1 MNGNIHLLK
10 PKLQAYGEVRKY
22 RLKLSSLLL
31 ILLVITPFT
40 NWLIP
45 VARMVKGSLEVR
57 L

>member
-45 VARMVKGSLEVR
+45 VSRMVKGSLEVR

>member
-1 MNGNIHLLK
+1 MNGNKYLFK
-10 PKLQAYGEVRKY
+10 PKLETYGKVRKY

-45 VARMVKGSLEVR
+45 VSRMVKGSLEVR

>member
-1 MNGNIHLLK
+1 MNGNIYSLK
-10 PKLQAYGEVRKY
+10 PKLEAYGEVRKY

-31 ILLVITPFT
+31 IMLIVTPFT

-45 VARMVKGSLEVR
+45 MARLVKGSLEVR